1 MVINCRFGADDF
13 ECARLFHPIVTDEGL
28 CCVFNMLHP
37 RFMYRKRWET
47 PFSFDS

>member
-1 MVINCRFGADDF
+1 MVIHCRFGADDY

-37 RFMYRKRWET
+37 RFMYRKR
-47 PFSFDS
+47 